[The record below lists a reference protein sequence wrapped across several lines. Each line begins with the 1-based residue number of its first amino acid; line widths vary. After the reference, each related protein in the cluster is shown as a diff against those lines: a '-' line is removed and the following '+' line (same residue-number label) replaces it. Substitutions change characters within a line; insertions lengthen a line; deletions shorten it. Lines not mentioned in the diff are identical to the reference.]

1 MTNRI
6 LTLGVLGA
14 GVLLT
19 SAAVSLAQA
28 PRGQA
33 TTPPAAGT
41 AAPRGAAPSAAVPAR
56 PYVPPKTPW
65 GEPDIQGFWPL
76 DHLITTPFERPVN
89 LGDRR
94 FKTEEEY
101 TAAQT
106 AAANRVNQQA
116 NAQVP
121 TSDAG
126 PASRLTSLLSEP
138 ANGRF
143 PALTPKGTEA
153 LNKLFGSY
161 KPRRVAD
168 GREIYDSMNDFDTW
182 DRCITRGL
190 PVSMLTRNY
199 NVGLRVMQSPG
210 YVIIIKEMAHEARVI
225 PTDGR
230 PFLDPTIKQ
239 YLGESRGRWEGN
251 TLVIETR
258 NFNGKPAMTNRGIP
272 GSPQQG
278 LNPQSENMRIVER
291 ITRTGPNSADYK
303 MTVSDPDY
311 YVSDFAVEFP
321 WELHPD
327 YGFYE
332 FACHEGNT
340 AVRNYIETS
349 RFELARPAPPPAP
362 AGAGG
367 RGGRGGGGGGGAAP
381 GGGGAG
387 GGGGRGGA
395 GGGGRGGAPPATPG
409 NQ

>member
-1 MTNRI
+1 MTKRI
-6 LTLGVLGA
+6 LTLALA
-14 GVLLT
+14 GLSL
-19 SAAVSLAQA
+19 SAVSLVTQAQQRATGAAAPAAPAATAAPA

-33 TTPPAAGT
+33 
-41 AAPRGAAPSAAVPAR
+41 AR

-65 GEPDIQGFWPL
+65 GEPDIQGMWPL
-76 DHLITTPFERPVN
+76 DHLITTPFERPVSF
-89 LGDRR
+89 GERR
-94 FKTEEEY
+94 FKTDAEY
-101 TAAQT
+101 ATAQT
-106 AAANRVNQQA
+106 AAATRAAGQV

-121 TSDAG
+121 IQDAG
-126 PASRLTSLLSEP
+126 PASKLTSLLSEP

-143 PALTPKGTEA
+143 PALTPKGQEA
-153 LNKLFGSY
+153 LAKLHGSY

-168 GREIYDSMNDFDTW
+168 GREIYDTIDDFDTW

-225 PTDGR
+225 PTDNR
-230 PFLDPTIKQ
+230 SKLDPTIKQ

-251 TLVIETR
+251 TLIIETL

-272 GSPQQG
+272 GSPAQG

-291 ITRTGPNSADYK
+291 ITRTGPETIDYK
-303 MTVSDPDY
+303 MTVEDPDY
-311 YVSDFAVEFP
+311 YVSPFSVEFP

-349 RFELARPAPPPAP
+349 RFELARPAPPAP
-362 AGAGG
+362 VGGG
-367 RGGRGGGGGGGAAP
+367 R
-381 GGGGAG
+381 
-387 GGGGRGGA
+387 GGRGGA
-395 GGGGRGGAPPATPG
+395 GGGGGGGTAPTTPTTPAPGGRG
-409 NQ
+409 Q